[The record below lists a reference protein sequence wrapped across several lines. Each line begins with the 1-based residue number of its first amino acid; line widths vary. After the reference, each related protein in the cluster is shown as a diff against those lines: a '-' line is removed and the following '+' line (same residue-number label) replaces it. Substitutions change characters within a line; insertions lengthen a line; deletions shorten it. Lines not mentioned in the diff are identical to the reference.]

1 MKIEVRAHPGSKKQ
15 AVMVTGENCLEVW
28 LHAPAADGKAN
39 ASLQRLLAD
48 HFSLPQSRIRLLHG
62 AASRR
67 KLFAI
72 EL

>member
-39 ASLQRLLAD
+39 AALHRLLAD
-48 HFSLPQSRIRLLHG
+48 HFSLPLSCVRLVHG
-62 AASRR
+62 AGSRR
-67 KLFAI
+67 KLFEI
-72 EL
+72 SR